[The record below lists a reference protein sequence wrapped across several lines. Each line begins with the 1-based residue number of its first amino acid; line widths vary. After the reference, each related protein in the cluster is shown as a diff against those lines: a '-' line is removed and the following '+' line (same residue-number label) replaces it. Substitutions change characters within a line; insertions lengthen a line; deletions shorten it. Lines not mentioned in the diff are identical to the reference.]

1 MKILRGFE
9 DIPEMGYVVATI
21 GSYDG
26 VHRGHRIL
34 IDEVVRRARQHDGT
48 SLVLTFEPHPRI
60 ALGKDEGLELLSTL
74 DEKCALMEA
83 AGVDFVLAIP
93 FNRAFSALPH
103 DAFVREY
110 LVERLRVKELVVGY
124 NHHFG
129 RDREGSFASLVEV
142 GDLVV
147 TQIEQQRAEGDKISS
162 TVIRHTLAAGDM
174 ATVARLLGHP
184 YIVCGSP
191 NIEGEVAVER
201 YKMLPPVGEYMALID
216 GVPTKVE
223 VTPRGTIRQELPFIN
238 NSKIEF
244 L

>member
-60 ALGKDEGLELLSTL
+60 ALGKDEGLKLLSTL
-74 DEKCALMEA
+74 DEKCALLE
-83 AGVDFVLAIP
+83 AIP

-216 GVPTKVE
+216 GVPTNVE
-223 VTPRGTIRQELPFIN
+223 VTPRGTFRQELPFFN

>member
-9 DIPEMGYVVATI
+9 DIPDMGYVVATI

-34 IDEVVRRARQHDGT
+34 IDEVVRRARQHNGT

-74 DEKCALMEA
+74 DEKCALLEA
-83 AGVDFVLAIP
+83 AGVDFLLAIP

-129 RDREGSFASLVEV
+129 RDREGSFASLLEV
-142 GDLVV
+142 GDIIV

-162 TVIRHTLAAGDM
+162 TVIRHTLASGDM

-184 YIVCGSP
+184 YIVYGRRGAD
-191 NIEGEVAVER
+191 NELTVDR
-201 YKMLPPVGEYMALID
+201 YKMLPPIGEYMALVD

-223 VTPRGTIRQELPFIN
+223 VTPRRTIRQDVPFIN
-238 NSKIEF
+238 DSKIGF